1 MEEEENEELNE
12 QLEEIKKENEE
23 LKERINKLLYDNE
36 ELKKNNEDYKATILS
51 AKELADQEKEQII
64 RTFNEQL
71 AERNDLIT
79 QLMTS
84 ETATPVMSFVDKI
97 NASRNYKS
105 SD

>member
-1 MEEEENEELNE
+1 MEEENKKISEEL
-12 QLEEIKKENEE
+12 EELKKENED

-51 AKELADQEKEQII
+51 AKELAEQEKEQII
-64 RTFNEQL
+64 KSFNEQL

-84 ETATPVMSFVDKI
+84 ETATPVVSFVDRI